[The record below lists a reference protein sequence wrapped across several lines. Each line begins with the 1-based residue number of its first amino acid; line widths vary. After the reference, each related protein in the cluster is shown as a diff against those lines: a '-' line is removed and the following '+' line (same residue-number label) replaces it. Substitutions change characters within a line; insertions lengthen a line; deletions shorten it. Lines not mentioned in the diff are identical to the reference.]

1 MRLYTA
7 GPLRGV
13 NSRPSERLYTAGPLR
28 GCTQQ
33 ALCEAVHSEPS
44 LGLNGLYTA
53 GPHEALTS
61 RPFLRLYTAD
71 TVRVLLP
78 SKIGLK
84 KKTHIIGIYRQQNRN
99 INQGIVESILLT
111 PFTD

>member
-1 MRLYTA
+1 M
-7 GPLRGV
+7 
-13 NSRPSERLYTAGPLR
+13 
-28 GCTQQ
+28 
-33 ALCEAVHSEPS
+33 
-44 LGLNGLYTA
+44 YTA